1 MRILHIASG
10 DLWAGAEAQIH
21 TLLSHLSGKYET
33 KVILFNDGELA
44 DRLRQTNVDVIIL
57 AESTYNSFSLFLK
70 ILSNIHHLK
79 PDIVHTHRQKE
90 NILGSIACLF
100 CRIFYNQKVVSLRTT
115 HGAQEHNPSGIKRI
129 QYWLDNIA
137 GKKLQS
143 KIIAVSNDLATK
155 LESIY
160 GHQKVVSIYNGI
172 DINQFGNIPPSP
184 DIHNDSNRWQIGIVG
199 RLEKVKRIDI
209 FLEMAKYI
217 VSSDSN
223 KDKFRFHV
231 IGDGKL
237 KSSLD
242 AYSKELGISENVIFH
257 GHRTDIKNCIKALHC
272 LVMCSDHEGTPMTAL
287 ESIAIGTPIVAHA
300 VGGLKELLE
309 NTSGEGLVYDH
320 NAECYA
326 RQVIRMTQTQN
337 ATALQ
342 LPERY
347 SAENNANSI
356 IELYTA
362 CLKQLHAPIS
372 KL

>member
-21 TLLSHLSGKYET
+21 TLLSRLSTKYET

-44 DRLRQTNVDVIIL
+44 DRLRQSNVDVIIL

-70 ILSNIHHLK
+70 ILANIRHLK

-90 NILGSIACLF
+90 NILGSFACLL
-100 CRIFYNQKVVSLRTT
+100 CRIFYNQKIVSFRTT
-115 HGAQEHNPSGIKRI
+115 HGAQEHKPSGIKRI
-129 QYWLDNIA
+129 QYWLDELA

-155 LESIY
+155 LESVY

-172 DINQFGNIPPSP
+172 DIDQFRNIPPSP
-184 DIHNDSNRWQIGIVG
+184 DIHDSNHWQIGIVG
-199 RLEKVKRIDI
+199 RLEKVKRIDL
-209 FLEMAKYI
+209 FLDMAKCI
-217 VSSDSN
+217 VSDSAN

-237 KSSLD
+237 KSNLESY
-242 AYSKELGISENVIFH
+242 AKELEISENVLFH
-257 GHRTDIKNCIKALHC
+257 GHRTDIKNCIKSLHC

-287 ESIAIGTPIVAHA
+287 EAIALGTPIIAHA

-309 NTSGEGLVYDH
+309 NANSERLVYDH

-326 RQVIRMTQTQN
+326 RQVIRITQN
-337 ATALQ
+337 AATTFQ